1 MTAVLFLCFSREKTA
16 ILFSMERKDVFAGY
30 WYPSDK
36 DELHDLIAFQPE
48 HGARI
53 RSAILPHAGLFFSH
67 RGIAHYLARVDHAIT
82 RVIILSPSHYFYLK
96 PNEMLGSRVFASART
111 PLGVLS
117 MVPLEGAAFGGEMQ
131 IQREHAVEMV
141 LPGLKEVLP
150 DGTVSM
156 GLVNQV
162 DEDQVERLAGLIL
175 GQMDDHTSLIASSDF
190 THYGEGFH
198 YIPYGP
204 EISDEVRDKVGRHDR
219 ELAGLLALGEW
230 RQALRLS
237 IGRHSTVCGIA
248 PSVIAS
254 CVNSHLGLVGEI
266 ADSYDSFGLSGG
278 GESFVSYVTV
288 LWRNP

>member
-1 MTAVLFLCFSREKTA
+1 
-16 ILFSMERKDVFAGY
+16 MERKDVFAGY

-36 DELHDLIAFQPE
+36 DELHDLIAFRPE
-48 HGARI
+48 PGARV

-67 RGIAHYLARVDHAIT
+67 RGIAHYLARVDHAVT
-82 RVIILSPSHYFYLK
+82 RVIILSPSHYFYLR
-96 PNEMLGSRVFASART
+96 PNEILGSRSFDSART
-111 PLGVLS
+111 PFGVLP
-117 MVPLEGAAFGGEMQ
+117 MVPLEGAASSGEPQ

-150 DGTVSM
+150 DVSVSM

-175 GQMDDHTSLIASSDF
+175 GQMDDRTSLIASSDF
-190 THYGEGFH
+190 THYGEGFR

-204 EISDEVRDKVGRHDR
+204 EISEEVRAQVGRDDR
-219 ELAGLLALGEW
+219 NLAGLLSQGKW
-230 RQALRLS
+230 REALRSS
-237 IGRHSTVCGIA
+237 IERHSTVCGIA

-254 CVNSHLGLVGEI
+254 CVNSHLGLVGEV